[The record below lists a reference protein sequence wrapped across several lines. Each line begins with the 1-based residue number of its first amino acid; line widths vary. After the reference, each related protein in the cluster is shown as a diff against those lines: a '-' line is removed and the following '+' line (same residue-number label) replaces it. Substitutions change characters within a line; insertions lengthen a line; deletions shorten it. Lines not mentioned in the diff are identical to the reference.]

1 MPPIL
6 ALAATFAFVLFLFV
20 LEAQRK
26 EHTSP
31 ALWIP
36 VAWMAVTASRFPSQ
50 WLNPYGSS
58 SSFSTEGSP
67 LDAVYFMLLILAGLG
82 VLLKRRVTLA
92 SFISQNGWLFA
103 FLLFGFIAI
112 AWSDF
117 HFVALKRWVKALGHP
132 VMALVIM
139 SDPDPVKA
147 FRVVMKRLA
156 FLLLP
161 LSVALIKYFPDIG
174 RTFDPYYGT
183 PANTGVGLTKNDLG
197 YICMLFG
204 IFFVWE
210 FFVGRKRQE
219 EHRQRDGVIAV
230 IFLAMTLW
238 LLTGAGSATAYS
250 TLALGLIAMYFSGR
264 RIVYRHL
271 FGMLIAAVLLF
282 IASEYTFDIYSR
294 ALDLLGRDATLTDR
308 TRLWTDVIEL
318 QDSPVIGVGFE
329 SFWLGE
335 RAVILA
341 EEWWWHPNQ
350 AHNGYLE
357 TYLNLGF
364 VGLFL
369 LLAVIVS
376 TFRNIKQQLPV
387 DLGVARLR
395 LAYLVAILAFNYTE
409 AAFKGVHVVLTI
421 FFIIAIRYSQARAT
435 ATTETPRVKTAK
447 RASNV
452 PRHAMRTGG
461 TR

>member
-6 ALAATFAFVLFLFV
+6 ALAATFAFVLLLLLF
-20 LEAQRK
+20 EAQRK
-26 EHTSP
+26 EHPSP

-67 LDAVYFMLLILAGLG
+67 LDAAYFMLLILAGVA
-82 VLLKRRVTLA
+82 VLLKRRVTLG
-92 SFISQNGWLFA
+92 SFIAQNGWLFA
-103 FLLFGFIAI
+103 FMLFGFIAI

-117 HFVALKRWVKALGHP
+117 HFVAFKRWVKALGHP
-132 VMALVIM
+132 VMALVIL

-156 FLLLP
+156 LLLLP
-161 LSVALIKYFPDIG
+161 LSIALVKYFPDIG

-204 IFFVWE
+204 IFFVWD
-210 FFVGRKRQE
+210 FFVGRKRQDN
-219 EHRQRDGVIAV
+219 HQQRDGAIALM
-230 IFLAMTLW
+230 FLAMTFW
-238 LLTGAGSATAYS
+238 LLKGAGSATAYS
-250 TLALGLIAMYFSGR
+250 TLALGLIAMYLGGR

-271 FGMLIAAVLLF
+271 IGMLIVGVLLF
-282 IASEYTFDIYSR
+282 LASEYTFDIYSR
-294 ALDLLGRDATLTDR
+294 MLDVLGRDATLTDR
-308 TRLWTDVIEL
+308 THLWGDVISL
-318 QDSPVIGVGFE
+318 QDSPILGVGFE

-335 RAVILA
+335 RAVILG

-350 AHNGYLE
+350 AHNGYIE

-369 LLAVIVS
+369 LVGVILS
-376 TFRNIKQQLPV
+376 TFRNIKQQFPV

-395 LAYLVAILAFNYTE
+395 LAYLVAIVAFNYTE

-421 FFIIAIRYSQARAT
+421 FFIIAIRYNRSPAT
-435 ATTETPRVKTAK
+435 ATTQAPRMKSMK

-452 PRHAMRTGG
+452 PRHAVH
-461 TR
+461 TRGAP